1 MKLLDRIDPEE
12 LIKIDKTKNI
22 ILCTPPSDKNII
34 ETKTPDIFS
43 ILLTQDINLS
53 LGEQITPNIIAME
66 YSPRLKILV
75 PSGIKLNIITDTESN
90 KTGSIFSKI
99 YCNYDIYHA
108 YESEINTE
116 LKYKIY
122 NNISFTLY
130 IDVIQMRKKINSLLI
145 SKGEPIIDLYFSW
158 YIQTQREIPM
168 IENIYLIK
176 DLYIFQ
182 EFAKVI

>member
-66 YSPRLKILV
+66 YSPRLRILV
-75 PSGIKLNIITDTESN
+75 PSGIKLNIIDTESN
-90 KTGSIFSKI
+90 KTGSIFNKI
-99 YCNYDIYHA
+99 YCNYDVYYA
-108 YESEINTE
+108 YESETDTE
-116 LKYKIY
+116 LKYKVY
-122 NNISFTLY
+122 NNIKFVLY

-145 SKGEPIIDLYFSW
+145 SKGEPIADLYFSW
-158 YIQTQREIPM
+158 YIQTQKEVPM

-176 DLYIFQ
+176 DLYVFQ